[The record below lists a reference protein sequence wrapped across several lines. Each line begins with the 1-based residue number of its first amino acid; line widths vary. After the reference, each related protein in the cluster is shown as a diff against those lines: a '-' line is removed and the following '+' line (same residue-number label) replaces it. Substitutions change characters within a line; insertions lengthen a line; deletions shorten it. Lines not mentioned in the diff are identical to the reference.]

1 VKAGFLS
8 GGRVNRWLV
17 VAAVALVLT
26 VASVALGACSG
37 GAGDDQALFD
47 KLSAAWISNDAA
59 AAKELYTPDAVIH
72 WPEGAEP
79 AVSNGVQEI
88 RSMVAEYP
96 VDPTPMGQD
105 VFTYVPPAKDI
116 EALSRAY
123 NGAHFIAGPVR
134 VGRDL
139 YMSVIEI
146 RDGKVANQWVSYMYR
161 Y

>member
-8 GGRVNRWLV
+8 GGRVNRWLA
-17 VAAVALVLT
+17 VASVALVLT
-26 VASVALGACSG
+26 VASVTLGACSSG
-37 GAGDDQALFD
+37 GGDDQALFD

-72 WPEGAEP
+72 WPEGSEP
-79 AVSNGVQEI
+79 AVSNGVEEI
-88 RSMVAEYP
+88 SGMVADYP

-105 VFTYVPPAKDI
+105 VFTYVPSAKDI
-116 EALSRAY
+116 EALSQAY
-123 NGAHFIAGPVR
+123 NGSHFVAGPVR

-146 RDGKVANQWVSYMYR
+146 RDGKVANQWVDYMYR